1 MNLKISSL
9 LLFSS
14 LLLNNVQGSE
24 KYYTS
29 DGIGSQLERY
39 SSVVSPQKVYLHLD
53 KSSYSAGQTIWF
65 KAYVFDGTDNK
76 PYKDSTNVYV
86 DLIGSN
92 GKTLARRI
100 LLAGNGTAIGDMLLG
115 SDIPEGNYIVRGYTG
130 WMRNFDKELFFTREL
145 YIRNPGYANI
155 ISRTEVRRNRRFN
168 RDIERMEGRY
178 QVAFYPE
185 GGNLLSGTLNRV
197 AVKVVDELGRG
208 HSAKGELIDDSGNV
222 VERFETNSRGVGL
235 IDFEPLAG
243 RSYEALVSVN
253 GERASSYDLPAV
265 NHEDFA
271 IRVHQT
277 EEQVRINLVASV
289 SPGNRLYT
297 DEVILIGHTRGIP
310 MYSNSFSITDGRLEL
325 SVDKTLFPSGITHF
339 TVFNGNKVPVAER
352 LVFIDR
358 EDQLEISSEIG
369 LVTSG
374 EADSVDL
381 TVSITDH
388 NGNPAGGSFSLSAVS
403 GHTEPEFGYPS
414 IVSYILFDSD
424 LNGNVFN
431 SPAFLDPALDVNVA
445 VDQFLLTYGWRRFKW
460 EDVLSGNLP
469 EISYLP
475 APGLTVSG
483 RLVNPSNDETVANSE
498 VQLKVNLGDE
508 PDVFTTTSGRG
519 GVFEFGGLFYE
530 GPVEIELSTRRLAA
544 GYPPR
549 IEIDEQQGPA
559 FNFSPGLATRVN
571 NITSRGDDWSRT
583 RAELPAYGSASDGQ
597 SQPRRFGTPDQ
608 TIFIDHEKQIYNNVL
623 DVLQQYGRGMAFERG
638 SVRIVGHSNL
648 EGPIE
653 PAFMLDGRYTGA
665 ASILGMNPRE
675 IERIE
680 IFRRGSAAIFG
691 MKGGGGVILAY
702 TRKPGQQVFVDAREF
717 VIAGFHAPREFYSD
731 LIPIP
736 GFTGND
742 ELVKTIYWDP
752 SLEPDTKGNL
762 NIRVPLYPGLQNLM
776 FMIEGAGY
784 DGGLGFSMFTIELH

>member
-1 MNLKISSL
+1 MNLKNTSLILFLSL
-9 LLFSS
+9 LISTA
-14 LLLNNVQGSE
+14 QGSE
-24 KYYTS
+24 EYYTS

-65 KAYVFDGTDNK
+65 KAYIFDGTDNK
-76 PYKDSTNVYV
+76 PYEDSTNVYV
-86 DLIGSN
+86 DLIGSD

-100 LLAGNGTAIGDMLLG
+100 LLAGDGWANGDILLG
-115 SDIPEGNYIVRGYTG
+115 SDIPEGNYILRGYTG
-130 WMRNFDKELFFTREL
+130 WMRNFDEELFFIREL

-155 ISRTEVRRNRRFN
+155 IPRAEVRRNRRFN
-168 RDIERMEGRY
+168 RDIERMEDQY
-178 QVAFYPE
+178 LVAFYPE
-185 GGNLLSGTLNRV
+185 GGNLVSGTMNRV

-208 HSAKGELIDDSGNV
+208 HSAKVELVDDSGNV
-222 VERFETNSRGVGL
+222 IERFEINSRGLGL
-235 IDFEPLAG
+235 VDFEPLTG
-243 RSYEALVSVN
+243 SSYEALVSVD
-253 GERASSYDLPAV
+253 GERARSYDLPAV
-265 NHEDFA
+265 NPEGFA

-277 EEQVRINLVASV
+277 HDQIRINLLASV

-297 DEVILIGHTRGIP
+297 DEIFLIGHTRGIP
-310 MYSNSFSITDGRLEL
+310 MYSNSFSAADSKLEL

-358 EDQLEISSEIG
+358 EDQLEISSEVG
-369 LVTSG
+369 MVSSG
-374 EADSVDL
+374 DADSVDL
-381 TVSITDH
+381 TVIIADH
-388 NGNPAGGSFSLSAVS
+388 NGNPVRGTFSLSAVS
-403 GHTEPEFGYPS
+403 GQNEPEFGYPS
-414 IVSYILFDSD
+414 ILSYILLDSD

-469 EISYLP
+469 EISYLQE
-475 APGLTVSG
+475 PGLTVSG

-498 VQLKVNLGDE
+498 VQLKVNLEDE

-519 GVFEFGGLFYE
+519 GVFEFDGLFYE

-559 FNFSPGLATRVN
+559 FNFSPGLTTRVN
-571 NITSRGDDWSRT
+571 NIVSRGDDWSRRRT
-583 RAELPAYGSASDGQ
+583 EPTAYGSASDGQ

-653 PAFMLDGRYTGA
+653 PAFMLDGRFTA
-665 ASILGMNPRE
+665 AGSLLGMNPRD

-736 GFTGND
+736 GLTGND

-752 SLEPDTKGNL
+752 SLEPDTEGNL
-762 NIRVPLYPGLQNLM
+762 NIRVPLYPGLPNLM

-784 DGGLGFSMFTIELH
+784 DGGLGFSMFTIELQ